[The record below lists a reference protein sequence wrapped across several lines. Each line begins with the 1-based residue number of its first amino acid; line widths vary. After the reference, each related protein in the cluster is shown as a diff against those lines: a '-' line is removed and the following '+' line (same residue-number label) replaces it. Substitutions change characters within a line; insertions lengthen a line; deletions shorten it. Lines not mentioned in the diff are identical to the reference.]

1 MKSRLLIISDLWG
14 FGKSDW
20 ISLYTKALQNEF
32 DVELIDCCTLGEVNL
47 EPFEQESLHQQ
58 FRQGG
63 VKKAVQKLCEQET
76 GKVDVLAF
84 SIGGTVAWKAALD
97 GLQIG
102 RMIAISATR
111 LRLEVRKPDC
121 KIELIYGERDN
132 FRPGKEWL
140 KDRGL
145 ENELV
150 LNGGHRIYTN
160 PKLAK
165 KVCASFLGEL
175 TT

>member
-1 MKSRLLIISDLWG
+1 M
-14 FGKSDW
+14 
-20 ISLYTKALQNEF
+20 
-32 DVELIDCCTLGEVNL
+32 DCCTLGEVNI

-63 VKKAVQKLCEQET
+63 VKRAVKMLCEQET

-84 SIGGTVAWKAALD
+84 SIGGTVAWKAALEGMD
-97 GLQIG
+97 VG

-121 KIELIYGERDN
+121 NIELIYGERDN

-140 KDRGL
+140 KLHDL
-145 ENELV
+145 KNEIV
-150 LNGGHRIYTN
+150 PNGGHRIYTN
-160 PKLAK
+160 PDLAK
-165 KVCASFLGEL
+165 RVCATLLGEL
-175 TT
+175 KAS